1 MPLHPFVAALVERM
15 ADAPALSD
23 GTPAKSRARLAL
35 TRDALG
41 KGPDMA
47 RVEDLMIPA
56 RWGAIRTRIFRPVED
71 PVGIVTFVHGG
82 GWVLGTIE
90 DFDTFARTLA
100 ALSGCTVVL
109 PDYRL
114 APEAPFPAGLEDTE
128 DALRWVH
135 ANRAVLADENS
146 PLVIAG
152 DSAGANLA
160 TVTARRLATEIP
172 LALQVLYYPVAGSD
186 FETGSYLE
194 HGTGLP
200 LKTRDMVWF
209 FTHYAPSNLWN
220 SPDIIPLAASD
231 LSGLP
236 AAVVVTAEYDVLA
249 DEGCAYAEK
258 LRQAGLAVTE
268 RQGAG
273 MTHGFIRLHN
283 LIDTVQEELETLGRD
298 IRSACVKSTGS

>member
-1 MPLHPFVAALVERM
+1 MPLHPVVAALVEKM

-23 GTPAKSRARLAL
+23 GTPAESRARLAL

-41 KGPDMA
+41 KGPEMA
-47 RVEDLMIPA
+47 QVEDVMIPA
-56 RWGAIRTRIFRPVED
+56 RGGAIRTRFFRPVAD
-71 PVGIVTFVHGG
+71 PLGIVTFLHGG

-100 ALSGCTVVL
+100 AHSGCTVLL

-128 DALRWVH
+128 DTLRWVH
-135 ANRAVLADENS
+135 ANRDVLADRNS

-160 TVTARRLATEIP
+160 TVTARRLAGEIP

-200 LKTRDMVWF
+200 LKARDMTWF
-209 FTHYAPSNLWN
+209 FNHYAPSNLWT
-220 SPDIIPLAASD
+220 SPDVIPLSASD
-231 LSGLP
+231 LSSLP
-236 AAVVVTAEYDVLA
+236 ATVVVTAEYDVLA
-249 DEGCAYAEK
+249 DEGRAYAEK
-258 LRQAGLAVTE
+258 LRQAGLVVTE

-283 LIDTVQEELETLGRD
+283 LIDTVQAELEIVGRN
-298 IRSACVKSTGS
+298 IRSACEKATRS